1 MSVASVIVPVETRAS
16 VAELCPLVQAALA
29 QPQVKELIVAGRL
42 VEADRGELTRL
53 GARTLSVVGGRGAA
67 IRAALKETRGEHVI
81 LQDADPAY
89 RPSDYPALLAPL
101 LDRHADAVYGVRFG
115 RMEPGAARVVG
126 SFYGQLADG
135 ALSLLTGALTD
146 LSLADAETGL
156 KAIRGEILRNM
167 PLSSPNGGIDAE
179 IAVKLAAQL
188 FRIHEVPIGFAAGPV
203 AERLGHRLQRALTL
217 MRYSVSVNDADNRH
231 EGYNTLL
238 RMEEGAPRY
247 NAWLGRKL
255 SRHLGSR
262 VLEVGAGI
270 GTITKHIAP
279 GRDLVVALEM
289 DRFYHDR
296 LKNLFAHSPQ
306 VVPHLSGVE
315 QADWQRLREYRFD
328 SVLLS
333 NVLEHIAD
341 DRGAV
346 MSFKSLLPPGGR
358 LVILVPANPALF
370 GSMDEAVGHYR
381 RYTRRAL
388 SDLLTGCGFTL
399 EAVEPMNVLG
409 IPGWFVNGRLLRRR
423 AMPPVQL
430 RAYDLLAPTLARL
443 EDRLKPPF
451 GMSLLAVARQE
462 PNAPPATKGKDP

>member
-1 MSVASVIVPVETRAS
+1 MSVASVLVPVESRAS
-16 VAELCPLVQAALA
+16 VAELGPLVQAALA
-29 QPQVKELIVAGRL
+29 QPLVKELIVAGRL
-42 VEADRGELTRL
+42 AEADRAELARL
-53 GARTLSVVGGRGAA
+53 GARTLSVAGGRGVALK
-67 IRAALKETRGEHVI
+67 AALGEIKGEIVI
-81 LQDADPAY
+81 LQDPDPAY

-115 RMEPGAARVVG
+115 RLEPGAARVVG

-146 LSLADAETGL
+146 LSLADAETGM
-156 KAIRGEILRNM
+156 KAIRAEILRGM
-167 PLSSPNGGIDAE
+167 PLTSANGGIDAE

-188 FRIHEVPIGFAAGPV
+188 FRIHEVPIGFGAGPV
-203 AERLGHRLQRALTL
+203 TERLSHRLQRALTL
-217 MRYSVSVNDADNRH
+217 MRYAVSLNDADNRH

-255 SRHLGSR
+255 AGHLGRR

-279 GRDLVVALEM
+279 GRDLVVALEV
-289 DRFYHDR
+289 DRFYYDR
-296 LKNLFAHSPQ
+296 LQHLFAHSPQ
-306 VVPHLSGVE
+306 VVPHLAGVE
-315 QADWQRLREYRFD
+315 QADWHKLKEYRFD
-328 SVLLS
+328 SILLS

-346 MSFKSLLPPGGR
+346 LNFKGLLPPGGR
-358 LVILVPANPALF
+358 LVVLVPANPALF
-370 GSMDEAVGHYR
+370 GSMDEAVGHFR

-388 SDLLTGCGFTL
+388 SDLLTGCGFTV
-399 EAVEPMNVLG
+399 EALEPMNVLG

-423 AMPPVQL
+423 AMPPLQL

-443 EDRLKPPF
+443 EDRLRPKV
-451 GMSLLAVARQE
+451 GMSLLAVARV
-462 PNAPPATKGKDP
+462 